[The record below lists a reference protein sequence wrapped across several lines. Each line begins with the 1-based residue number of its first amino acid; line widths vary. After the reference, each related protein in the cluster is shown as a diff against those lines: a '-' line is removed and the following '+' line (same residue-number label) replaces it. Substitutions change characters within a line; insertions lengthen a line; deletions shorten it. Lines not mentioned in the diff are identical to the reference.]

1 MFISTHE
8 WEGTALTFLGRELQ
22 REARRFLPADKT
34 DGEAYEQEWLATGF
48 VNSQLP
54 AFIYPDLCL
63 SGKTH
68 RDFCNSHLC
77 AAKWDMKYSGLH
89 QSRIFVLWL
98 TIGKKRSRAKFSYKL
113 SYSGRD
119 SWVYSVFSIQ
129 TQLYLRTGPPSTWF
143 WWDHSRVERHFFF
156 LAFLLGT
163 ECTNEVGRGHGCHQR
178 EKCYPDNS
186 NQSHV

>member
-1 MFISTHE
+1 MLISTHE
-8 WEGTALTFLGRELQ
+8 WEGTALTFLERELQ
-22 REARRFLPADKT
+22 REARRFLPANKT

-129 TQLYLRTGPPSTWF
+129 TLMYLRTGPPVHGSDETT
-143 WWDHSRVERHFFF
+143 VEWRGIFF